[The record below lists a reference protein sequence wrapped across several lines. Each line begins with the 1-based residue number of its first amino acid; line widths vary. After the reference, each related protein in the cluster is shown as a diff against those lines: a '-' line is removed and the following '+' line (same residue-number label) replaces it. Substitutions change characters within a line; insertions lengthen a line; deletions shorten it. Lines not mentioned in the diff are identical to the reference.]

1 MIPPRNNNY
10 SLESTFDPE
19 PVVTSYEGM
28 GGGEMIGKMGEGVG
42 MVGASGS
49 GVGNE
54 SSVETDT
61 QSDWDKINSL
71 LSDTQDQIRRV
82 DTMFQQ
88 RFDVLHSVQIS
99 EPSVFEYRLTSLEP
113 EGGVGPG
120 GEGGEGGRRGRFGII
135 GPGRGGWGG

>member
-19 PVVTSYEGM
+19 PMVTSYGGM
-28 GGGEMIGKMGEGVG
+28 GGEEIGEGVG
-42 MVGASGS
+42 LGASGS
-49 GVGNE
+49 GVVGDSNE
-54 SSVETDT
+54 SGVETDT

-88 RFDVLHSVQIS
+88 RFDVLHSVQECS

-120 GEGGEGGRRGRFGII
+120 GEGGEEGEGEDLGLSGPEGESRRK
-135 GPGRGGWGG
+135 